1 MQISELKIVDEVEID
16 LVKVVLTIGFLWSTF
31 ALRIA
36 VVEVKNDLVKL
47 VLTIGAHIDCRQS

>member
-1 MQISELKIVDEVEID
+1 MDEVEID